1 MYKQLENLK
10 QNNLGLQIMKTM
22 KSILALLVA
31 GLIGTSAMASG
42 NLRVNIAPG
51 INERTNVEISNARMS
66 TFKINVTNEYGEVI
80 FNKETKSPANTY
92 KRSYDFSRL
101 DDGTYFFTVKVD
113 NETTETKFDIE
124 RGEMKIIE
132 ETKMIDPVFLM
143 DNKQLKL
150 SYLNFQQENTKLYIY
165 DKFRNPVYE
174 KDLKS
179 DFVQQHGVDFSK
191 APRGNYE
198 VVLSSGNSLHSY
210 DVVID

>member
-1 MYKQLENLK
+1 
-10 QNNLGLQIMKTM
+10 MKTM
-22 KSILALLVA
+22 KTILAVVVA

-51 INERTNVEISNARMS
+51 MNERTEVEISNVKMS
-66 TFKINVTNEYGEVI
+66 TFKIDVTDESGEVI
-80 FNKETKSPANTY
+80 FTKETKSPANNY

-101 DDGTYFFTVKVD
+101 EDGTYFFTVKVD

-124 RGEMKIIE
+124 RGKMTVIE
-132 ETKMIDPVFLM
+132 ERKMLDPVFLM

-150 SYLNFQQENTKLYIY
+150 SYLNFEKESTKLYIY
-165 DKFRNPVYE
+165 DKSRNPVYE

-179 DFVQQHGVDFSK
+179 EFVMQHGVDFSK

-210 DVVID
+210 DVFID